1 MRISSAG
8 NVGIG
13 TSSPLFPL
21 HVAGKIKANE
31 RVITPIIASPDD
43 TAVIHIT
50 NSANVG
56 IGTSSPES
64 LLELQ
69 PSAVVTNL
77 NSVILQIGGDVAD
90 NAINAKSTIGFGYSS
105 SGREISPA
113 MIGYETTSTLGGT
126 EGDLFFATRSGT
138 TNVAPTEAMRIDSNG
153 RVGIGTSNPS
163 NTLHVDSG
171 TADTVALFKSSGD
184 AKAYIVVKD
193 SGSSG
198 GAFFGADGTHTI
210 IGTGG
215 STERMRIDSAGN
227 VGIGA
232 SSPSQ
237 MLEVHSTTNN
247 LDTGP
252 VIRVSGASDYSEW
265 ATKDTITRL
274 QHVENSADATNGYG
288 KIEFKT
294 NCASSSTS
302 PTRGGFLWTT
312 GVGSV
317 MAITNTG
324 NVGIGATSPS
334 EKLYVTGNIYAT
346 GNITAYSD
354 ERIKENINVVPNALD
369 AVDAIRGVTYTR
381 TDTKE
386 DSVGVIAQEV
396 EALFPELITENNE
409 GMKSVNYNGL
419 IGVLFAAVKELS
431 AEVKLLKENK

>member
-1 MRISSAG
+1 
-8 NVGIG
+8 
-13 TSSPLFPL
+13 
-21 HVAGKIKANE
+21 
-31 RVITPIIASPDD
+31 
-43 TAVIHIT
+43 
-50 NSANVG
+50 
-56 IGTSSPES
+56 
-64 LLELQ
+64 
-69 PSAVVTNL
+69 
-77 NSVILQIGGDVAD
+77 
-90 NAINAKSTIGFGYSS
+90 
-105 SGREISPA
+105 
-113 MIGYETTSTLGGT
+113 
-126 EGDLFFATRSGT
+126 
-138 TNVAPTEAMRIDSNG
+138 
-153 RVGIGTSNPS
+153 
-163 NTLHVDSG
+163 
-171 TADTVALFKSSGD
+171 
-184 AKAYIVVKD
+184 
-193 SGSSG
+193 
-198 GAFFGADGTHTI
+198 
-210 IGTGG
+210 
-215 STERMRIDSAGN
+215 
-227 VGIGA
+227 
-232 SSPSQ
+232 